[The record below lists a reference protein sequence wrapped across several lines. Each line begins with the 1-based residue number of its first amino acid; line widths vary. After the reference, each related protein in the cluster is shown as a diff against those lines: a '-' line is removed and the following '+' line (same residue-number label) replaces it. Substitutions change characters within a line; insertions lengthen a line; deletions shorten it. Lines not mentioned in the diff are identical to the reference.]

1 MKDQAYHWTEG
12 KSHKVGRMALVDGRP
27 HFVGPQ
33 WLMQEL
39 HTNRLTFVD
48 EIRLTEY
55 HGDKTLAKQEART

>member
-1 MKDQAYHWTEG
+1 
-12 KSHKVGRMALVDGRP
+12 MAMVDGRP

-39 HTNRLTFVD
+39 HTNRLMLVD

-55 HGDKTLAKQEART
+55 HGDKASAKQESRQ